1 MLNSVCGKSMPIM
14 KPNKYI
20 LLLTILA
27 NILMFSAAKAQ
38 TDGAIGEISGKVLDE
53 QQNAFPYATVSL
65 LNAKDST
72 TVKGT
77 LTADNGTYQ
86 LKEIKQ
92 GNYLIAIYVVG
103 YKKVF
108 KGPYS
113 ISADKKSHN
122 LGNVQLATDARELKG
137 VEIVKQKPLIE
148 RQIDKTVINVEN
160 SALAAGNT
168 ALDILQKSPGVTVD
182 KDGKISLKGK
192 QGVTIMLDGKPTYLS
207 AEQLA
212 NLLRSTE
219 GNAIQSIELI
229 TNPSAKYDA
238 AGNSGIINIK
248 LKKNR
253 NYGTNGSILGGV
265 GYGRYYKANGG
276 LNLNHREK
284 KINIFGNYDYGRNKG
299 FGSTDIRRV
308 NNTATDQTYFDQTN
322 GNIRRRNNSN
332 YKGGIDYFINDKNT
346 IGFAFNGYNANGK
359 NASDVLT
366 LIGDQPFKTDSSVVA
381 QNPNKYKYTGMSYNL
396 NYKGTIDSLGQEISI
411 DADYSEH
418 IGRQDNN
425 FNNKYL
431 NNLGQPAKPDYI
443 FRNATPSTTKIW
455 AGKTDYTYPINKE
468 MKLEVGLKSSFVETD
483 NNFIFENY
491 ENNQWQNDVKRSNQ
505 FLYDENINAAYAN
518 LNRKFKTTSVQLGL
532 RAEQT
537 NSKGNSITEQKIVNR
552 HYINLFPS
560 VFINQELSKN
570 HEMGFSYSRRIDRP
584 DYGSLNPFIY
594 YLDLYSYR
602 FGNPFLKP
610 QYTNAFELSYSYKK
624 TLNVTFGYS
633 HTTDVMSDV
642 LLTDTAKK
650 TIFISNQNLA
660 TQDAYNLNVSYP
672 IQITK
677 WWSSNNNFT
686 GFYNN
691 FKTPDLLGKPF
702 QSGRLAFNFNT
713 TQTITLNPTFNIEWS
728 GFYQSKQVYGTIL
741 IDPQYGIDLGIS
753 KSFLDKKVNIKLA
766 ANDLFKMQKSV
777 ITSALSSQN
786 YVVNERWESQVFR
799 LTCTYRFGSNDIKA
813 ARQRSGSSESE
824 GRRVKSGK

>member
-1 MLNSVCGKSMPIM
+1 MWKKYAIM
-14 KPNKYI
+14 KPDKYI
-20 LLLTILA
+20 LLLAIFAFTLTFTVA
-27 NILMFSAAKAQ
+27 NAQ
-38 TDGAIGEISGKVLDE
+38 SDNTTGEISGKVLDE
-53 QQNAFPYATVSL
+53 QQKAFPYATISL

-77 LTADNGTYQ
+77 LTSDNGTYQ

-113 ISADKKSHN
+113 ISSSKKTHD
-122 LGNVQLATDARELKG
+122 LGNVQLATDAKELKG

-192 QGVTIMLDGKPTYLS
+192 QGVTVMLDGKPTYLS
-207 AEQLA
+207 SEQLA

-299 FGSTDIRRV
+299 FGSTDIARV

-322 GNIRRRNNSN
+322 MNIRRRNNSN

-366 LIGDQPFKTDSSVVA
+366 LIGDQPSKTDSSVVA
-381 QNPNKYKYTGMSYNL
+381 QNPNRYKYTGMSYNL
-396 NYKGTIDSLGQEISI
+396 NYKGTIDTLGQEISI

-425 FNNKYL
+425 FNNRYL
-431 NNLGQPAKPDYI
+431 NNQGLPAKPDYI

-518 LNRKFKTTSVQLGL
+518 LNKKFKTTSVQLGL

-537 NSKGNSITEQKIVNR
+537 NSKGNSVTEQKIVNR
-552 HYINLFPS
+552 HYLNLFPS
-560 VFINQELSKN
+560 IFINQELSKD
-570 HEMGFSYSRRIDRP
+570 HEMGLSYSRRIDRP

-660 TQDAYNLNVSYP
+660 TQDAYNLNISYP

-691 FKTPDLLGKPF
+691 FKTPDLLGQPF
-702 QSGRLAFNFNT
+702 QSGRVAFNFNT
-713 TQTITLNPTFNIEWS
+713 TQTITVNPSLNIEWS

-741 IDPQYGIDLGIS
+741 IDPQYGIDLGIN
-753 KSFLDKKVNIKLA
+753 KSFMDKKLSIKLA